1 MYLKALATSVW
12 DDLRDKLA
20 IFYDRTA
27 ELTLPGEE
35 TPSALQKREIS
46 QTDLQINEHGQLM
59 PSGVPIAPPVGYNPQ
74 PSLRETIR
82 AMVQSEKLAQE
93 ARDAGFETFDEAND
107 FGDDDDDEPL
117 TRHELAAL
125 EGELPS
131 DVLDDP
137 RVKAVLDKY
146 KQKAAGEGET
156 KVSSESA
163 QPGQQAKAPDSEA
176 AKPAK

>member
-1 MYLKALATSVW
+1 MYLKALAQSVY

-20 IFYDRTA
+20 LFFDRTA

-46 QTDLQINEHGQLM
+46 QTDLMINEHGQLM

-93 ARDAGFETFDEAND
+93 ARDAGFETFEESND
-107 FGDDDDDEPL
+107 FGDDDDDEPY
-117 TRHELAAL
+117 TRHELAGL
-125 EGELPS
+125 DGETTQ

-137 RVKAVLDKY
+137 RVKAVIEEYRKKTEAPEASP
-146 KQKAAGEGET
+146 KQGATPLPEA
-156 KVSSESA
+156 S
-163 QPGQQAKAPDSEA
+163 PPAP
-176 AKPAK
+176 AKPSAAT

>member
-1 MYLKALATSVW
+1 MYLKALAQSVY

-20 IFYDRTA
+20 LFFDRTA

-46 QTDLQINEHGQLM
+46 QTDLMINEHGQLM

-93 ARDAGFETFDEAND
+93 ARAAGFETFEEAND
-107 FGDDDDDEPL
+107 FGDDDDEEPY
-117 TRHELAAL
+117 TRHELAGL
-125 EGELPS
+125 DGETVQ
-131 DVLDDP
+131 DVFDDP
-137 RVKAVLDKY
+137 RVKAVVEEY
-146 KQKAAGEGET
+146 KKKAGE
-156 KVSSESA
+156 
-163 QPGQQAKAPDSEA
+163 
-176 AKPAK
+176 KPAAEGAPAPSKEPAEPA